1 MRPNDVA
8 LHAAPDTDTATPE
21 GFDPQQFPILA
32 AHFFGVDPI
41 ANPDIVFAVGADTFP
56 PAPLRRTAGGAT

>member
-1 MRPNDVA
+1 MDAVGRFHNREPRHVA
-8 LHAAPDTDTATPE
+8 CPSGL
-21 GFDPQQFPILA
+21 DPQQFPILA

-56 PAPLRRTAGGAT
+56 PAPLRRTAGGST